1 MGAGVRGNGIVEES
15 GFEAMRGRVKLM
27 STCMLQDTKM
37 YSWLVT
43 ALIINEEINRP
54 YPPTAQIAIQ
64 QGYNIA
70 HNLTVLVRGKGEMKN
85 SHLIIKDLYVL

>member
-1 MGAGVRGNGIVEES
+1 MRKGVEFRIGTAIKEATEEGIIVANGDDTELIKSETVVWAAGVRGNGIVEES

-43 ALIINEEINRP
+43 QR
-54 YPPTAQIAIQ
+54 
-64 QGYNIA
+64 
-70 HNLTVLVRGKGEMKN
+70 
-85 SHLIIKDLYVL
+85 